1 MKIDTIY
8 IENAAK
14 SHPNTHDIIKRIK
27 YKNII
32 YCDSYSEVFNANNQ
46 NFRIQK
52 ESPSLILAYKKKKT
66 LYLKHLKS
74 LLLDLKIIIIFLIF
88 LIVLMIVNTVFFR
101 ECLTQQIMFYL

>member
-1 MKIDTIY
+1 MKINTIY

-14 SHPNTHDIIKRIK
+14 SHPNTYDIIKRIK

-32 YCDSYSEVFNANNQ
+32 YCNSYSEVFNTNNQ

-52 ESPSLILAYKKKKT
+52 ESPSLILAYKKKT
-66 LYLKHLKS
+66 LYSKHLKS

-101 ECLTQQIMFYL
+101 ECLTRLIMFYL